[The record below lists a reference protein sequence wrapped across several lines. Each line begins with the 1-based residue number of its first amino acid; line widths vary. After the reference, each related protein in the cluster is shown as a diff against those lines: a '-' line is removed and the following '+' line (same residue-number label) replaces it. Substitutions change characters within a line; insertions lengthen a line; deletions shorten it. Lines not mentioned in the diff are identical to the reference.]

1 MSAARPPDHT
11 HSAAP
16 EGRAR
21 PVNPPAPP
29 ADWTTQ
35 RERSNLWVLRLMRSI
50 AVYAGRPLARGVLHP
65 IALYFVLANGRA
77 RRASKQY
84 LARALGRP
92 AGWRDVYRH
101 IHSFAATI
109 LDRVYFLQG
118 RLAQFEIEQRHVAQV
133 EAVLA
138 EGQGVMLLG
147 AHLGSFEALRAGAQS
162 IGTRA
167 AMLMYEDNARLINA
181 TLKAI
186 APDAQLN
193 TIALGRPGA
202 MLALKRWLDDGG
214 MAGLLADRTL
224 PGAGGRARTLMLPFL
239 GQPAP
244 FSDGPLRLAA
254 MLRQRVFFMAGLYH
268 GGRRY
273 SLRFESLADFRTA
286 PGATPATGAE
296 MEQQV
301 QAALVRYVALLESLC
316 REAPYN
322 WFNFYDFW
330 TSHDDAKNA

>member
-1 MSAARPPDHT
+1 M
-11 HSAAP
+11 
-16 EGRAR
+16 
-21 PVNPPAPP
+21 NPAPP
-29 ADWTTQ
+29 ASWTTQ
-35 RERSNLWVLRLMRSI
+35 RERSNLWVLRLMGWI
-50 AVYAGRPLARGVLHP
+50 AVRAGRPLARLLLHP
-65 IALYFVLANGRA
+65 IALYFLLANGSA
-77 RRASKQY
+77 RRASRQY
-84 LARALGRP
+84 LGLALGRP
-92 AGWRDVYRH
+92 AGWRDSYRH
-101 IHSFAATI
+101 IHAFAATV
-109 LDRVYFLQG
+109 LDRVYLLRG
-118 RLAQFEIEQRHVAQV
+118 RLVQFDIAQRGVPEV

-138 EGQGVMLLG
+138 EGHGVMLLG

-186 APDAQLN
+186 APQAQLH

-202 MLALKRWLDDGG
+202 MLALKRWLDGGG

-224 PGAGGRARTLMLPFL
+224 PGHAGRSRSWTLPFL
-239 GQPAP
+239 GRPAA

-273 SLRFESLADFRTA
+273 SLRFEALADFRD
-286 PGATPATGAE
+286 ATGPALEAE
-296 MEQQV
+296 V
-301 QAALVRYVALLESLC
+301 QAALQRYVALLESIC

-330 TSHDDAKNA
+330 QSDAESSVPPA